1 MASWFGPQGIGV
13 DDWLHVPSMEDA
25 FSLGDCA
32 GFLEHIGRLVLLA
45 LAQLASI
52 YVYSGARNDINLFL
66 SALLVVAQEAY
77 CGCVWIYFKTTL
89 NEKITLSKAIML

>member
-1 MASWFGPQGIGV
+1 
-13 DDWLHVPSMEDA
+13 MEDA

-45 LAQLASI
+45 LAQLTSI
-52 YVYSGARNDINLFL
+52 YVYSGARNDINIFL

-77 CGCVWIYFKTTL
+77 CGCCWGIKMEARLILQKTMSIIGFWNMIPLFL
-89 NEKITLSKAIML
+89 NFDL